1 MEFGEAIK
9 SFGGNDRT
17 VAKHAQYS
25 LHVVR
30 DGIGW
35 FCCFR
40 LSFVVGLLIAIVLLR
55 SIKDLIGYP
64 IDAVDGKVGKVED
77 AFFDDWYWR
86 LRYVVADTG
95 TWLPGKKVLLS
106 PAHLNRNGS

>member
-1 MEFGEAIK
+1 M
-9 SFGGNDRT
+9 
-17 VAKHAQYS
+17 
-25 LHVVR
+25 
-30 DGIGW
+30 
-35 FCCFR
+35 
-40 LSFVVGLLIAIVLLR
+40 LR

-77 AFFDDWYWR
+77 ALFDDRYWR

-106 PAHLNRNGS
+106 PAHLKAPETGWVGNHFPTDLSRAQIEDLPDLKTDAPVSHQYEEEYAKY